1 MRKVGLLLAA
11 LVIGWVLLAMIAP
24 TLLTSTDPLATDPT
38 TVLAPPSSEHWF
50 GTDQSGRDVYAR
62 VVHGARDSVLVGL
75 RAVLIAMIIGG
86 VLGTVAGLAPRWVDR
101 SVSRIVTILLAFPEF
116 LLALL
121 VVAILGKGPLP
132 VALGVTIA
140 IIPAYARLAR
150 VTAHQH
156 RTSPLLD
163 AATTLGVP
171 RVRAIVRH
179 VLPPVT
185 SALLGLAIIGFG
197 SAIVTAAGLSF
208 LGLGIAPPAPE
219 WGVMMSEGKTNSP
232 TGGGSPSS
240 PVLCLLRQLLP
251 SRHLPDHCSK
261 PLPGEPL
268 MTATPNHTPGIPTQA
283 GATTP
288 ALTVENLTITSSDG
302 SLVDDVSFTL
312 HPGECVAFIGESG
325 AGKSLTAKALIGL
338 LPTPLQAHGT
348 ITLGDTVLSNPT
360 PAPQRTWRTVRGAR
374 IGYIAQDALVS
385 LDPLRTLREEVSEAA
400 AIHTPADSPVASGPP
415 LPPTPSPLLHSPPPP
430 TTSRRTATNYP
441 AE

>member
-1 MRKVGLLLAA
+1 
-11 LVIGWVLLAMIAP
+11 MIAP

-219 WGVMMSEGKTNSP
+219 WGVMMSEGKNQLANGWWITFFP
-232 TGGGSPSS
+232 GL
-240 PVLCLLRQLLP
+240 VLAATVVAI
-251 SRHLPDHCSK
+251 
-261 PLPGEPL
+261 
-268 MTATPNHTPGIPTQA
+268 TALA
-283 GATTP
+283 R
-288 ALTVENLTITSSDG
+288 
-302 SLVDDVSFTL
+302 
-312 HPGECVAFIGESG
+312 
-325 AGKSLTAKALIGL
+325 
-338 LPTPLQAHGT
+338 PLQQALAG
-348 ITLGDTVLSNPT
+348 G
-360 PAPQRTWRTVRGAR
+360 APHDRHPEPHPRYPDAGRRDDSCTHRRKPHHHKLRRVPRRRCEFHAAPRGVC
-374 IGYIAQDALVS
+374 G
-385 LDPLRTLREEVSEAA
+385 
-400 AIHTPADSPVASGPP
+400 
-415 LPPTPSPLLHSPPPP
+415 LHW
-430 TTSRRTATNYP
+430 
-441 AE
+441 